1 MFAYV
6 RRKRVPPWNSQWGL
20 PDRRWRFTST
30 CAVILT
36 LLANSVVPTT
46 GFADNDI
53 NFNMEV
59 DVSWN
64 KYQKVT
70 ESATAT
76 ASGSSGPNS
85 CHNSE
90 TKLFGVNI
98 PFQQDVILNKDVS
111 ASKNC
116 KSRSVKYRQ
125 VGAAWTEL
133 ANEHTLNNYEGQ
145 LEFEIYSAN
154 DRYHLKCRTCNVTA
168 KATFF
173 GGTPTPQSKKYGPYP
188 SSIPYTQEKQELLR
202 ILEIP
207 VSQSKDVAIPDVQCH
222 AFSTDNQN
230 VNLSCERVGNEFI
243 VYATSKIIPPVA
255 SLKLSPT
262 SGVAPL
268 TVKLEGSGSYDP
280 DGITLNYDW
289 TASDGQNHS
298 GSENELTWIFDQ
310 GKHDV
315 CLVVTDSDNLQD
327 KKCQTVLVDVCSS
340 DLEPKTFNEFG
351 KQRGGAQVHVSASA
365 EECTW
370 KIESNRDWLIIGS
383 NPYKGSQT
391 LNFSLT
397 NNSSTEPRC
406 GNLTLAKKPP
416 VKICQKGNQKPIAD
430 FTIHRIEPSQD
441 NHAPLTV
448 KLDAIASTDP
458 DGPIS
463 SYRWNHGGQLL
474 SQLNEQAT
482 ILYDKE
488 GDYTITLTVKDEEGA
503 TATQSKPIKVL
514 PPLYTLIVKSTDNGR
529 VKVDH
534 AEECTPPSCTKTY
547 PKDTLVNLKAIPSTG
562 SIFTGWTEDCSHFA
576 NAPSCH
582 VQMTQPL
589 SVMANFKQ
597 CDYQIEGSKTE
608 QFNANLHQGTIKII
622 SPNGCQWQAESNQP
636 DWLSIEGDSHGNGN
650 GTIQYSVKLN
660 PNQTVRD
667 ATITI
672 KRESQTRETF
682 SVNQTGNQPP
692 TASFTATPLE
702 GKAPLTVFLN
712 ATESTDPENNRIDR
726 YEWTSSDKQPLSGA
740 TPQISYPN
748 AGRYTINL
756 VVVDES
762 GIASSNTAQET
773 INVGLPTYTLTV
785 SSIGSGTVK
794 GNGID
799 CGHNC
804 SREYDQG
811 ASVILTAEA
820 NSDAVFSAW
829 NGCSSNT
836 IPTSCEVSMTQPQTV
851 TASFT
856 SCYDNYTITSTD
868 NIHYNADGGHGN
880 MNVSAPKGCPWDA
893 KTDKEWL
900 TITSGFNGNGEGHIT
915 YSLDPNNDNEKRE
928 GKLILAGKTFII
940 IQQGREYENLVI
952 KKVGDG
958 KGRVIGAGIDCGD
971 DCDEQ
976 YAQDTA
982 VTLTARPSDEAIFE
996 GWGGP
1001 CTVNETI
1008 CTVKMSQTQTV
1019 IARFISKPFL
1029 KVIID
1034 GTGTGHVSLEP
1045 VETRHNCYKTD
1056 KVCRNAY
1063 DKNTPVTLTANH
1075 AADSQ
1080 FVGWNGDCSG
1090 ITETCSVSLDKTKIV
1105 TATFNRLEGGPEAC
1119 FTFSY
1124 SETPLTI
1131 EAEAETR
1138 CHEDREIADYQ
1149 WETSDGQ
1156 SGTGQTIRLTFEKQG
1171 KYTLTLKVT
1180 DEMGEGTSTQT
1191 IIFDE
1196 QLVFVRLK
1204 PFYKLDEKLEVDL
1217 IENLEVDNRF
1227 ERVDLWVAVQL
1238 PDNRF
1243 LFRVP
1248 SIKEPFSSEGK
1259 AFRSSLELEDK
1270 THRILDFTVSP
1281 GLGGNYTLYAVYVQ
1295 EGKNPIDDLGVI
1307 KSNFARAT
1315 TVLSN
1320 R

>member
-1 MFAYV
+1 MIADV
-6 RRKRVPPWNSQWGL
+6 RRKRVLPRNIQWGP
-20 PDRRWRFTST
+20 PDRRWQFAST

-46 GFADNDI
+46 GFADNAI

-59 DVSWN
+59 EVSWN
-64 KYQKVT
+64 EYQKVT
-70 ESATAT
+70 ESDTAI
-76 ASGSSGPNS
+76 ASGSFSD
-85 CHNSE
+85 CHNNE
-90 TKLFGVNI
+90 RKIFVVDI
-98 PFQQDVILNKDVS
+98 PFQQDVILNKS
-111 ASKNC
+111 ASSSRNC
-116 KSRSVKYRQ
+116 KSRSVKDRQ
-125 VGAAWTEL
+125 GYGAWTEL
-133 ANEHTLNNYEGQ
+133 ANEHTLNDYEGQ

-154 DRYHLKCRTCNVTA
+154 DRYHYYDCRTCKVIA
-168 KATFF
+168 KVTFF
-173 GGTPTPQSKKYGPYP
+173 GGTPTPQTQKYGPFP
-188 SSIPYTQEKQELLR
+188 SSIPYTQEKQEVER
-202 ILEIP
+202 FDVP
-207 VSQSKDVAIPDVQCH
+207 VIQSEDIAIEDVQCH
-222 AFSTDNQN
+222 AKIIDNQN
-230 VNLSCERVGNEFI
+230 VNLWCERIGNDFI
-243 VYATSKIIPPVA
+243 VYASSKIIPPVA

-280 DGITLNYDW
+280 DSTFLNYDW
-289 TASDGQNHS
+289 TASDGQYRS
-298 GSENELTWIFDQ
+298 GSENELTWIFDKE

-327 KKCQTVLVDVCSS
+327 QKCETVVVDVCSYE
-340 DLEPKTFNEFG
+340 LKPKTFNEFG
-351 KQRGGAQVHVSASA
+351 KQRGGAQVHVSASD

-391 LNFSLT
+391 VNFSLT
-397 NNSSTEPRC
+397 NNSSTDPKPRC
-406 GNLTLAKKPP
+406 GNLTLAKEQS
-416 VKICQKGNQKPIAD
+416 VEICQKGNQKPIAD
-430 FTIHRIEPSQD
+430 FTIDPSQG
-441 NHAPLTV
+441 NAPLTA
-448 KLDAIASTDP
+448 KLDATASTDP

-463 SYRWNHGGQLL
+463 SYHWNHGGQLL
-474 SQLNEQAT
+474 SESNGQAT

-488 GDYTITLTVKDEEGA
+488 GDYTISLTVKDEEGE

-514 PPLYTLIVKSTDNGR
+514 PPLYTLIVKSTHNGR

-534 AEECTPPSCTKTY
+534 VEECTPPSCTKTY

-562 SIFTGWTEDCSHFA
+562 SIFTGWTEACRAFG
-576 NAPSCH
+576 NALSCQ
-582 VQMTQPL
+582 VKMTQPL

-597 CDYQIEGSKTE
+597 CDYQIEGKKTE
-608 QFNANLHQGTIKII
+608 QFNANRHQGTLKIM

-636 DWLSIEGDSHGNGN
+636 DWLSIEGDSYGNGN

-667 ATITI
+667 GTIII

-682 SVNQTGNQPP
+682 SVTQAGNQPP
-692 TASFTATPLE
+692 IASFTANPLN
-702 GKAPLTVFLN
+702 GKAPLSVSLN
-712 ATESTDPENNRIDR
+712 ATKSKDPENNRIDR

-740 TPQISYPN
+740 TPQITYPN

-756 VVVDES
+756 VVVDEY
-762 GIASSNTAQET
+762 GIASTDTAQQT
-773 INVGLPTYTLTV
+773 INVDLQTYTLTV

-794 GNGID
+794 VNGID

-804 SREYDQG
+804 SQAYEQG
-811 ASVILTAEA
+811 ASLILTAEA

-829 NGCSSNT
+829 NGACSSNT
-836 IPTSCEVSMTQPQTV
+836 IPTSCEVSLTQPQTV

-856 SCYDNYTITSTD
+856 SCYKEYTVTPIDT
-868 NIHYNADGGHGN
+868 IHYDADGGHGN

-900 TITSGFNGNGEGHIT
+900 TITSGFSGNGDGHIT

-928 GKLILAGKTFII
+928 GKLILAGQTFII

-952 KKVGDG
+952 NKVGDG
-958 KGRVIGAGIDCGD
+958 KGHVIGAGIDCGD
-971 DCDEQ
+971 DCNEQ
-976 YAQDTA
+976 YAQDTL
-982 VTLTARPSDEAIFE
+982 VILTAIPSDEAIFE
-996 GWGGP
+996 AWGGP

-1008 CTVKMSQTQTV
+1008 CTVKMSQRQTV
-1019 IARFISKPFL
+1019 IAHFISKPLL

-1045 VETRHNCYKTD
+1045 VETRQHCYKAD

-1063 DKNTPVTLTANH
+1063 DKNTPITLTANH

-1090 ITETCSVSLDKTKIV
+1090 IADTCSVSMDKTKIV

-1196 QLVFVRLK
+1196 QLVFVGLK
-1204 PFYKLDEKLEVDL
+1204 PFYKLGEKLEVDL

-1270 THRILDFTVSP
+1270 RHRILDFTVKP
-1281 GLGGNYTLYAVYVQ
+1281 DLGGNYTLYAAYVQ
-1295 EGKNPIDDLGVI
+1295 EGKNLIRDGFGVI
-1307 KSNFARAT
+1307 KSNIARAT
-1315 TVLSN
+1315 TVLYS